1 MKEKT
6 FDEGSFSNFFSKKSK
21 DSGSSV
27 NLANP
32 SSNELTKGQT
42 LCGDL
47 NIRIDSDG
55 LWFYHGSP
63 IGRKEL
69 VRLFASV
76 LSIDN
81 EGRYWLTTP
90 AERGQIIVEDVPFM
104 AVEMTVRGKNEDSI
118 LRFRTNVDDEITADS
133 THPIRVEINPE
144 TKEPSPY
151 IMVRDGL
158 EARLTRAVFYQ
169 MVDLGIEMTVEM
181 KKEECIYKEQIFGVW
196 SSGQFFQI
204 GNLTK

>member
-32 SSNELTKGQT
+32 NSNELTKGQT

-181 KKEECIYKEQIFGVW
+181 KKEESIYKEQIFGVW

>member
-32 SSNELTKGQT
+32 NSNELTKGQT